1 MDSLHRGRPR
11 VQETADDI
19 VASVLAT
26 AGPRVGTSA
35 YSTRSIAEL
44 TGLSQSLTSRA
55 VSRIRHPETI
65 VEDRS
70 ASASAGP
77 ENEAEARGPL
87 HLVEF
92 WVEFPRITLRFQPV
106 TALGTPRPRVFER
119 RAASVMAALWVSGAA
134 SWSSEPPAKGLIH
147 DPPEA
152 SHTVTWVPGES
163 SWERFLTQVSNL
175 LSACETAPAAVPSPL
190 LQRLASRVGHGLH
203 GVRWVRGSDPG
214 GENPPASDSNRVT
227 VAEFPSPGR
236 SERSRWLPRVE
247 LSATEQ
253 IAIAL
258 RKEMTDSGFAPGDRI
273 SVSAMADRLGLDSG
287 TIRTGMRQLADDGLL
302 VAHDRGFRV
311 PQLTGADVIDL
322 YASRLHVG
330 MVILRACAIQ
340 PKHRLLP
347 ARLALGALEAVAR
360 QGSRVDAGEAD
371 LRFQQELAEASGLT
385 QSARSFHALT
395 LRVRMFISVLQLDYS
410 PAADR
415 LVSDDRRI
423 LSAVLEGRSKDA
435 VRIWR
440 TKQDNA
446 VRHMSAVAPDTFDAA
461 LWDSLSH

>member
-1 MDSLHRGRPR
+1 M
-11 VQETADDI
+11 
-19 VASVLAT
+19 
-26 AGPRVGTSA
+26 
-35 YSTRSIAEL
+35 
-44 TGLSQSLTSRA
+44 
-55 VSRIRHPETI
+55 
-65 VEDRS
+65 
-70 ASASAGP
+70 
-77 ENEAEARGPL
+77 
-87 HLVEF
+87 
-92 WVEFPRITLRFQPV
+92 
-106 TALGTPRPRVFER
+106 
-119 RAASVMAALWVSGAA
+119 
-134 SWSSEPPAKGLIH
+134 
-147 DPPEA
+147 
-152 SHTVTWVPGES
+152 
-163 SWERFLTQVSNL
+163 
-175 LSACETAPAAVPSPL
+175 
-190 LQRLASRVGHGLH
+190 
-203 GVRWVRGSDPG
+203 
-214 GENPPASDSNRVT
+214 
-227 VAEFPSPGR
+227 AEFPSPGR

-410 PAADR
+410 P
-415 LVSDDRRI
+415 LLTVW
-423 LSAVLEGRSKDA
+423 SAMIGVFCLLCSKA
-435 VRIWR
+435 GQRMPCEYGAPNR
-440 TKQDNA
+440 TMQSGTCRQSRPTPSTQPFGTA
-446 VRHMSAVAPDTFDAA
+446 CPTELTPLPSE
-461 LWDSLSH
+461 DSLKPTT